1 MRNFRRWIIIF
12 ALLVI
17 AGCGFVLFRVIFGG
31 GDRVLVPQLD
41 GMQAEEAIDTLHR
54 LGLSAEIEET
64 ESGENAG
71 TVISQSIKAGKKV
84 KTGKTV
90 QLKVSRGGTSGAV
103 PDVRFMGK
111 EEARRRLEDAGFKVV
126 RIIQVSEPDKNDG
139 TVLAQNP
146 SAGQKYPAGGSVELL
161 VSTGG
166 ASEDGFTQV
175 PDLRGRTPEE
185 AAELLNKSGLQL
197 GDTVE
202 TASSSKEGT
211 VVGTRPNIGTRI
223 KSGDTVSLLIASAGE
238 HKTEQAESS
247 TVSRN
252 ELVKT
257 VKVVEKEPQKKPA
270 ENKAAAQQKTAAVKT
285 EKQPESARKADAKEK
300 KTETKAAVS
309 SAQQKPEKSVQP
321 AAAKSSTDK
330 TQTAESVKTVA
341 VQPKKEEAK
350 SAADNASSSAPSK
363 TAKVRYVVP
372 PLSSPL
378 SLKITMQ
385 DSSGAHVLKDIMA
398 NGGETVSV
406 SGKYYGEATISIMLG
421 GEKVWQEH
429 YK

>member
-12 ALLVI
+12 AFLVI
-17 AGCGFVLFRVIFGG
+17 AGCGFVLFRAIFGG
-31 GDRVLVPQLD
+31 GDKVLVPHLD
-41 GMQAEEAIDTLHR
+41 GMQAEEAMDTLHR
-54 LGLSAEIEET
+54 LGLSAETEET
-64 ESGENAG
+64 DSDENAG
-71 TVISQSIKAGKKV
+71 IVISQNIKAGKKV

-90 QLKVSRGGTSGAV
+90 QLKVSRGRAFGAV

-111 EEARRRLEDAGFKVV
+111 EKACRRLEDSGFKAG

-146 SAGQKYPAGGSVELL
+146 SAGQKYSAGGSVELL

-166 ASEDGFTQV
+166 QSEDGFTQV
-175 PDLRGRTPEE
+175 PDLRGRTLEE

-202 TASSSKEGT
+202 TASSSREGT
-211 VVGTRPNIGTRI
+211 VVGTRPNIGTRV
-223 KSGDTVSLLIASAGE
+223 KSGETVSLLIASAGE

-247 TVSRN
+247 KVSGN
-252 ELVKT
+252 ELVKV
-257 VKVVEKEPQKKPA
+257 VKVVEKEPHKEPA
-270 ENKAAAQQKTAAVKT
+270 ENKAAAQQKTAADKT
-285 EKQPESARKADAKEK
+285 EKQPESVKKTDAKEK
-300 KTETKAAVS
+300 KTETNTAVYA
-309 SAQQKPEKSVQP
+309 AQQKPEKAVQP
-321 AAAKSSTDK
+321 VATKSSADKAETAETDK
-330 TQTAESVKTVA
+330 TAA
-341 VQPKKEEAK
+341 MQPKKEEIK
-350 SAADNASSSAPSK
+350 SAVDKASSSTPAK

-378 SLKITMQ
+378 SLKITLQ
-385 DSSGAHVLKDIMA
+385 DAGGEHVLKDITA

-406 SGKYYGEATISIMLG
+406 SEKYYGEATVSIMLG
-421 GEKVWQEH
+421 GEKVWQER